1 MEVCARSF
9 VRQGRRLLPSMQM
22 VGILSFLLLLLA
34 GSAGAQVSTAS
45 INGVIRDPT
54 GAVVPNA
61 TIVLRNVDTSVERTS
76 TANNAGAY
84 GFVSIPVGNYT
95 LEATAKGFSS
105 QKLAPFVL
113 AVAQS
118 ATFDFAL
125 TVGTETQVV
134 TVQSSAAQLDV
145 TSASLGTVISSKQVN
160 DLPLN
165 GRNFTALL
173 ALTPGVVAIST
184 AQNGTN
190 IAGGGFGSAIALGS
204 DYTFPAINGQSNR
217 SDYFLADG
225 LPNYTAINSTY
236 AVAPIIDAIQEFK
249 VVSHTDDAEFGSVI
263 GGVVNV
269 VTKSGTNELHGSAWD
284 YLRNTAFDARNYFLP
299 TSQSKPFFHQNQFG
313 GAVGGPVIIP
323 KLYNGRNKTFFFGA
337 YQGWRFSQAQD
348 NNLLVPT
355 AAELAGDESDNGQ
368 NPIYDPFS
376 TVATPGGG
384 YTRTVFPNNQ
394 IPADRIDQRMV
405 AWAKFIYPAAGPF
418 FNPTGNGGF
427 SANAVDTTPQVQT
440 FNEFSVRLDQT
451 LGAKDSAWF
460 RYSFSNSTLTQ
471 SGGLPLLA
479 SHLFIDGRNFG
490 GSFVHVFGPTRIAQ
504 FQGSHSEVLD
514 NNKTLFTVP
523 TANLISTVGWDPSF
537 VGNFSSGRDYVPEL
551 GIQGISASGE
561 NINLTPLATDNNA
574 YQGSITQILGNHTAK
589 FGLGWVTTGFK
600 STINYTQTNFNSQ
613 QTSAPQLSGQA
624 TGNGI
629 ASFLLNVPQSGAR
642 RNVTELERPGGVLSA
657 YLQDSWKIT
666 PRLNLNYGLR
676 YDYTFIP
683 GYGNNSTIGKVG
695 GIETGDWD
703 WDNGTYIVQKL
714 PPPCSVRGFA
724 PCIPGSGTLPAHVVV
739 SPNERISHNT
749 HTNFGPRV
757 GFAYKATEQTAIHG
771 AFGIVYD
778 NWAAVTQLVQNAEGS
793 WPDIGQLQTPNST
806 NVPSAASA
814 TPTVNA
820 QNPFGGTP
828 GGGLFPP
835 ATPYNDNDWFFD
847 PNYKNAYSEQWN
859 FGVQQQLSNSLSLRM
874 DYVGSGSHRTN
885 IGGYYNTALTPGPG
899 DPQTRAPYPYAI
911 PTLYDHGIGTSSY
924 NALQVSLDKRFTQG
938 LSFQVA
944 YTWSESFTADDGW
957 FNSEG
962 ITVQDAYNPKA
973 SRGYAGTNVPHVIA
987 VNTIYDVPVGKGR
1000 RFSTGNRFGDYI
1012 LGNWQINNI
1021 FNARNGQNQTVVD
1034 TQDIANIG
1042 NTNTYERANRIG
1054 NPFAGFH
1061 RSASEWFNTAAYAI
1075 PAKYTFGNAY
1085 RNEIQGQRLIN
1096 FDTSVIRSF
1105 PLWRE
1110 TSFQF
1115 RAEAFN
1121 LFNHPVFGLNEYN
1134 STDLNSPSTFGSVD
1148 GALANNPRQLQIS
1161 GKIVF

>member
-1 MEVCARSF
+1 M
-9 VRQGRRLLPSMQM
+9 
-22 VGILSFLLLLLA
+22 
-34 GSAGAQVSTAS
+34 
-45 INGVIRDPT
+45 IRDPT
-54 GAVVPNA
+54 GAVVPGA

-76 TANNAGAY
+76 TANSAGAY
-84 GFVSIPVGNYT
+84 GFVSIPPGNYT
-95 LEATAKGFSS
+95 IESTAKGFSS

-113 AVAQS
+113 AVDQT

-134 TVQSSAAQLDV
+134 TVQAAAAQLDV
-145 TSASLGTVISSKQVN
+145 TNANLGTVIATKQVN

-225 LPNYTAINSTY
+225 LPNYAAINSTY

-249 VVSHTDDAEFGSVI
+249 VVSHTDDAEFGSVL

-269 VTKSGTNELHGSAWD
+269 VTKSGTNELHGAAWE

-299 TSQSKPFFHQNQFG
+299 TTQSKPFFHQNQFG

-323 KLYNGRNKTFFFGA
+323 KLYDGKNKTFFFGA
-337 YQGWRFSQAQD
+337 YQGWRYSRAQD

-355 AAELAGDESDNGQ
+355 AAELAGDETDNGQ
-368 NPIYDPFS
+368 NPIYDPLS
-376 TVATPGGG
+376 TVATPTG
-384 YTRTVFPNNQ
+384 YSRTAFPNNQ
-394 IPADRIDQRMV
+394 IPADRIDPQMV

-418 FNPTGNGGF
+418 FNPTGNGSF

-460 RYSFSNSTLTQ
+460 RYSFSDSTLTQ
-471 SGGLPLLA
+471 SGGLPGLA
-479 SHLFIDGRNFG
+479 SHLIINGRNFG
-490 GSFVHVFGPTRIAQ
+490 GSFVHVFGPTRIVQ

-514 NNKTLFTVP
+514 NDDTLFKAN
-523 TANLISTVGWDPSF
+523 TADLISAVGWAPSF
-537 VGNFSSGRDYVPEL
+537 VGNFSSGRDFVPQL
-551 GIQGISASGE
+551 SIQGISASGE
-561 NINLTPLATDNNA
+561 DINLTPLATDNND
-574 YQGSITQILGNHTAK
+574 YQGSITQIIGNHTVK
-589 FGLGWVTTGFK
+589 FGLGWITTGFK
-600 STINYTQTNFNSQ
+600 STINYTQIGFNNP

-624 TGNGI
+624 TGNGL
-629 ASFLLNVPQSGAR
+629 ASFLLNVPQSAAR

-657 YLQDSWKIT
+657 YLQDSWKVT

-676 YDYTFIP
+676 YDYTFMP
-683 GYGNNSTIGKVG
+683 AYGTNATIGQAG

-703 WDNGTYIVQKL
+703 WHNGTYIVQKV
-714 PPPCSVRGFA
+714 PPPCSATVFA
-724 PCIPGSGTLPAHVVV
+724 PCIPGGVLPPHVWA
-739 SPNERISHNT
+739 SPNDKISHNV

-793 WPDIGQLQTPNST
+793 WPDLGQLQTPNST
-806 NVPSAASA
+806 NVPSAASP

-820 QNPFGGTP
+820 QNPFGAS
-828 GGGLFPP
+828 GGLYPA
-835 ATPYNDNDWFFD
+835 ATPYGDNDWFFD

-911 PTLYDHGIGTSSY
+911 PTLYDQGIGNSSY
-924 NALQVSLDKRFTQG
+924 NALQVSLDKRFSQG

-957 FNSEG
+957 FDSEG
-962 ITVQDAYNPKA
+962 ITVQDAYNPRA
-973 SRGYAGTNVPHVIA
+973 SRGYAGTNVPQVIA
-987 VNTIYDVPVGKGR
+987 VNTIYDVPVGP
-1000 RFSTGNRFGDYI
+1000 
-1012 LGNWQINNI
+1012 
-1021 FNARNGQNQTVVD
+1021 GQE
-1034 TQDIANIG
+1034 I
-1042 NTNTYERANRIG
+1042 
-1054 NPFAGFH
+1054 FH
-1061 RSASEWFNTAAYAI
+1061 RQQNRRLH
-1075 PAKYTFGNAY
+1075 P
-1085 RNEIQGQRLIN
+1085 GQ
-1096 FDTSVIRSF
+1096 
-1105 PLWRE
+1105 
-1110 TSFQF
+1110 
-1115 RAEAFN
+1115 
-1121 LFNHPVFGLNEYN
+1121 
-1134 STDLNSPSTFGSVD
+1134 
-1148 GALANNPRQLQIS
+1148 LADQQYL
-1161 GKIVF
+1161 